1 MSLRIILILFLMCR
15 PDTATDGAG
24 SLRTF
29 RIVGRERVGSSSL
42 LQGHPS
48 SLHSDTLMSLRITPA
63 FLSVETTANKY
74 LNVELVT
81 ITGARL
87 IHCRGMVKVLRV
99 YGIY

>member
-1 MSLRIILILFLMCR
+1 
-15 PDTATDGAG
+15 
-24 SLRTF
+24 
-29 RIVGRERVGSSSL
+29 
-42 LQGHPS
+42 
-48 SLHSDTLMSLRITPA
+48 MSLRITPA